1 MAGPY
6 SPQVEQWRP
15 LVEKYFP
22 PEHVDK
28 ALFVISKESGGRS
41 IPQIGG
47 GPGTGLFQVEHGGA
61 HPGRLSQQQLLDPE
75 TNVRVAAQM
84 PGKNWNQWTDWGEGV
99 TYQGKKFGALGNYSY
114 NNPVSNRVSY
124 EPGGNTG
131 STAMPTDEEIAKYA
145 QAAGISVDEARRF
158 LMADAPAQP
167 PTPSPAAPS
176 APAQQSPA
184 DLPPWARKVGGNL
197 AVGKDPETG
206 TTYQWEYNGS
216 TYVDPVSQRIVPQGW
231 NPRGTPDT
239 PNTPGEGTI
248 TYQRNSTT
256 GKLFAVQGGKV
267 IGEVSELAEKPAA
280 DPTRRPNAFEMGV
293 QARREIQGGSPL
305 GQSQPT
311 TVGSPNTPQPIGA
324 PPAPSSGTAQANRTQ
339 IIYDLNGRPVMERLN
354 YGDGGIHDRPLNTA
368 NIAEDLALFGLAP
381 NGRDR
386 YSSGMASPTDIRAA
400 QASRNFIAASQT
412 HQSPREISHMLDYY
426 RNANLSREGMKGS
439 AFADQR
445 ISANELA
452 GLNSPVAVPS
462 NFDIPAQELDV
473 AYGFDTGNIPEEMYE
488 DEDEFRTYADGGQAL
503 IGGGFTTKGMS
514 RQPNREGD
522 NYSPYQLATR
532 QLADRGYRPM
542 DKPYT
547 GALYDGGR
555 LGMVPPWLLP
565 QWGRGARQG
574 MGYGPGQ
581 DNAMGSWAADGYIGG
596 IPRPNEP
603 HESYTGNAVNSYPG
617 AGVEPQP
624 RGATRNVGYAPR
636 FANGGTQMLDEPVM
650 GMGVNSGEPKFLA
663 GEAGPEMATFTPVG
677 QRPQEQTNA
686 PYAQAQRPVQLLDPR
701 RVLMSMKRK
710 R

>member
-84 PGKNWNQWTDWGEGV
+84 AGKNWNQWTDWGEGV

-158 LMADAPAQP
+158 LMADAPAQS

-176 APAQQSPA
+176 APAQQNPA

-256 GKLFAVQGGKV
+256 GKVFAFQGGKSL
-267 IGEVSELAEKPAA
+267 GEIPELAERPEAA
-280 DPTRRPNAFEMGV
+280 PTRRPNIYEQGLIG
-293 QARREIQGGSPL
+293 RRELNGVPGGQPA
-305 GQSQPT
+305 SQPST
-311 TVGSPNTPQPIGA
+311 AGNAGGA
-324 PPAPSSGTAQANRTQ
+324 PAPVNLAAPGGMSSGVADATRTQ
-339 IIYDLNGRPVMERLN
+339 VFFDSNKRPLFERIN
-354 YGDGGIHDRPLNTA
+354 YGTGGIHDRPLNTA
-368 NIAEDLALFGLAP
+368 NIAEDLAMVGLSP
-381 NGRDR
+381 RGRDR
-386 YSSGMASPTDIRAA
+386 YNPGMASSTDIRAA
-400 QASRNFIAASQT
+400 QSMRNYVAGELNAGI
-412 HQSPREISHMLDYY
+412 SPERISHALDYD
-426 RNANLSREGMKGS
+426 RNRNLRLEGMKGS
-439 AFADQR
+439 AFTDSR
-445 ISANELA
+445 ITPSELA
-452 GLNSPVAVPS
+452 ALNAPVSVPD
-462 NFDIPAQELDV
+462 NFDIPVQDLQASYVFNDS
-473 AYGFDTGNIPEEMYE
+473 IP
-488 DEDEFRTYADGGQAL
+488 
-503 IGGGFTTKGMS
+503 
-514 RQPNREGD
+514 N
-522 NYSPYQLATR
+522 
-532 QLADRGYRPM
+532 
-542 DKPYT
+542 
-547 GALYDGGR
+547 
-555 LGMVPPWLLP
+555 
-565 QWGRGARQG
+565 
-574 MGYGPGQ
+574 
-581 DNAMGSWAADGYIGG
+581 
-596 IPRPNEP
+596 
-603 HESYTGNAVNSYPG
+603 
-617 AGVEPQP
+617 
-624 RGATRNVGYAPR
+624 
-636 FANGGTQMLDEPVM
+636 
-650 GMGVNSGEPKFLA
+650 
-663 GEAGPEMATFTPVG
+663 
-677 QRPQEQTNA
+677 
-686 PYAQAQRPVQLLDPR
+686 
-701 RVLMSMKRK
+701 
-710 R
+710 